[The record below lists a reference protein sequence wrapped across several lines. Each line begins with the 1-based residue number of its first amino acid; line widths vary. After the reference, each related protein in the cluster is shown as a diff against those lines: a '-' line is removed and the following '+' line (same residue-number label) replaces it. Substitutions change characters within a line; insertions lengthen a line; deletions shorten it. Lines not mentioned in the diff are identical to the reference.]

1 MIFSASRYSQMPNVI
16 LLLVMILALML
27 WRSMLA
33 VMHRRDVLRETR
45 LRTHPGNALPPRF
58 RTLERAPVRGIT
70 EERILRGS
78 DQIRLSDRSRRARTY
93 LRRIAAL
100 TGATQTDEAYV
111 LDVGKTRFYVRDR
124 YVRRLRDATNPECG
138 YDETCFYCLN
148 KTMPRAEEIASVL
161 LQLKNDP
168 RLFDK
173 WARQHGLAFKANG
186 EVFTRAQ

>member
-1 MIFSASRYSQMPNVI
+1 MPNVI

-27 WRSMLA
+27 WRSVFA
-33 VMHRRDVLRETR
+33 AMHRKDILRETG
-45 LRTHPGNALPPRF
+45 LRPHHGNALQRRF
-58 RTLERAPVRGIT
+58 RALEV
-70 EERILRGS
+70 GS
-78 DQIRLSDRSRRARTY
+78 QEMRRSDRSRRAKTY

-100 TGATQTDEAYV
+100 TGATQTDEAYI

-148 KTMPRAEEIASVL
+148 KTMPRAEETASAL
-161 LQLKNDP
+161 LQLKNNP

-173 WARQHGLAFKANG
+173 WAKQHGLAFKADG
-186 EVFTRAQ
+186 EVFTRAK